1 MSSDAASSAE
11 AALAGPAQRVAELRR
26 ILEDANYEY
35 YVLDAPAITDAEYD
49 RALRELKEI
58 EARHPEL
65 VTPDSPTQRVGAEPA
80 TQFEK
85 VQHLSPMYS
94 LDNAF
99 SAEELRAWEDR
110 NARILSEVRGAAYVA
125 EMKIDGTAVSLR
137 YENGV
142 LVRAATRGNGRIGED
157 ITQNMRTLKDIPLR
171 LRTDGRGAHASAT
184 SDAHASATTD
194 AHASATG
201 GARASRAAEIP
212 RVLEVRGEV
221 YIPLSGFEAMN
232 AKRAEAGEPTF
243 ANPRNAA
250 AGALR
255 QLDPRLTAQWP
266 LRFFAFQIQTDPATN
281 DRVNVATQQ
290 EVLELLTAWGFPT
303 NPNRRLCAGMAEVI
317 EFTEHVATLRSGLDY
332 GIDGVVVKLQSL
344 RLWDELGVVG
354 ERDPRWAIAYKYPP
368 DIETTRL
375 NGIELNV
382 GRTGSVNPYA
392 VLEPV
397 YIGGTTVRQATL
409 HNFED
414 IARKDLRVGDWVLV
428 QRAGDVIPQ
437 IVGPIVERRSGSEV
451 AYTPPVVCPACGTT
465 LEHPADEVMLY
476 CPNVSCPARIF
487 WGLVHFVSQDAMDI
501 RGLGERTAEQMLSR
515 GLVHDYAD
523 LYALTA
529 DDLKTLDGFGAVS
542 TRNLLDAIAASRS
555 RQLSRVLYALGIR
568 HVGSHVAQVIAREFG
583 SMDRILGTTRE
594 EFAAVPGIGETTAA
608 ALRGFLDEASNR
620 RLIVRLAEAGVNLTE
635 AVERAEHSPLEGLTF
650 VITGTHPTSRKELTT
665 LIERHGGRV
674 TGSVSKTTDYLVAG
688 DSPGSKLDKA
698 RELNVKDIDEDGLRA
713 LLAHSTDG

>member
-1 MSSDAASSAE
+1 MSGDATSSAE
-11 AALAGPAQRVAELRR
+11 AALAAPSQRAAELRR
-26 ILEDANYEY
+26 TLEDASYEY
-35 YVLDAPAITDAEYD
+35 YVLDAPSFSDAEYD

-65 VTPDSPTQRVGAEPA
+65 VTSDSPTQRVGAEPA

-99 SAEELRAWEDR
+99 SAGELRAWEDR
-110 NARILSEVRGAAYVA
+110 NARILTEVRGAAYVA

-137 YENGV
+137 YEDGV
-142 LVRAATRGNGRIGED
+142 LARAATRGNGRIGED
-157 ITQNMRTLKDIPLR
+157 ITQNMRTLRDIPLR
-171 LRTDGRGAHASAT
+171 LRTDAVASGA
-184 SDAHASATTD
+184 
-194 AHASATG
+194 
-201 GARASRAAEIP
+201 AAIP
-212 RVLEVRGEV
+212 RVLEIRGEV

-232 AKRAEAGEPTF
+232 AKRTEAGEPTF

-255 QLDPRLTAQWP
+255 QLDPRLTAQRP
-266 LRFFAFQIQTDPATN
+266 LRFFAFQIQLDPATN
-281 DRVNVATQQ
+281 DRVSAATQQ

-303 NPNRRLCAGMAEVI
+303 NPNRRLCACMDEVI
-317 EFTEHVATLRSGLDY
+317 EFTDHVATLRSGLDY

-344 RLWDELGVVG
+344 DLWEELGVVG

-375 NGIELNV
+375 NAIELNV

-414 IARKDLRVGDWVLV
+414 IARKDLRAGDWVLI

-437 IVGPIVERRSGSEV
+437 IVGPIVERRTGSEETY
-451 AYTPPVVCPACGTT
+451 APPVVCPACETT
-465 LEHPADEVMLY
+465 LERPADEVMLY

-501 RGLGERTAEQMLSR
+501 RGLGERTAEQMLAR
-515 GLVHDYAD
+515 GMLHDYAD
-523 LYALTA
+523 LYALNA
-529 DDLKTLDGFGAVS
+529 DDLKTLEGFGDIS

-583 SMDRILGTTRE
+583 SMERILATELE
-594 EFAAVPGIGETTAA
+594 EFAAVHGIGQTTAA
-608 ALRGFLDEASNR
+608 ALRGFLDQEANR
-620 RLIVRLAEAGVNLTE
+620 RLIERLAAAGVNLTE

-650 VITGTHPTSRKELTT
+650 VITGTHRTSRKELTT

-698 RELNVKDIDEDGLRA
+698 RELNVKDIDEDGLLA
-713 LLAHSTDG
+713 LLAQPADA